1 MFVCRQSATTT
12 TGGCVDD
19 IYITRAV
26 VWARLICICM
36 ICIVS
41 SYRHMHKLQLLPWM
55 GPRPLF
61 STWWRHQM
69 EAFSALLRP
78 VTRSFDIFFALHLNK
93 RLSKQSR
100 VWWFETPSLSLWS
113 HCSVN
118 GHVLSLDL
126 GAARFEVNPTC
137 RYFFRKPKAQV
148 WCTVWTA
155 RTCSQ
160 YRGSP
165 KYPSL
170 NTRRST
176 TCVSSCSNRWFDS
189 TPELLILVKIL
200 SLSVLI
206 LCHEQL
212 QTGGVIGL
220 HAGIMLR
227 QQSDGRSDDI
237 CITRAVA

>member
-93 RLSKQSR
+93 RLSKQSW

-160 YRGSP
+160 YRGGCWP
-165 KYPSL
+165 GDA
-170 NTRRST
+170 RSQ
-176 TCVSSCSNRWFDS
+176 VNSYRGVDLVLRNIPAS
-189 TPELLILVKIL
+189 TPEGPQHAYHL
-200 SLSVLI
+200 VLI
-206 LCHEQL
+206 
-212 QTGGVIGL
+212 GGL
-220 HAGIMLR
+220 TAPLN
-227 QQSDGRSDDI
+227 
-237 CITRAVA
+237 C